1 MKEKGRKKLIAGLA
15 STLMFFGKN
24 VYATSSTAST
34 SSSGKIGFVIG
45 LVLVL
50 AVLTLGYKMDKNSEK
65 EPKELK
71 QKKDKKIKKDLEAK
85 EDLDVSAE
93 NDMPYETESNEKYE
107 PENIEEKDLTED
119 TEYEE
124 DDITKIE
131 NDIDK
136 LENADMSSENTDFD
150 STMVFS
156 MKPDEIVN
164 NNETQVED
172 EVEEEPENED
182 YEIGDLN
189 AKIDELDDLDD
200 IDESIVKEKML
211 ELEKN
216 NDEVEN
222 PEDFI
227 NNLKKY
233 ENDVSDFAGFTTS
246 DEKSKEEVST
256 FSFGNSIKN
265 EESQESLAKHKKY
278 TRKKE
283 TKDIEE
289 KTEEMLEEIP
299 EEISE
304 ETTKEITTEENTT
317 SNLDTGFLSQMEEQL
332 MRNQQERL
340 KDAKEKNK
348 KSKK

>member
-65 EPKELK
+65 EPKEPK
-71 QKKDKKIKKDLEAK
+71 PKKDKKMKKDLESK

-93 NDMPYETESNEKYE
+93 NDIPYESENNEKYE
-107 PENIEEKDLTED
+107 PENVEVKDLAED

-124 DDITKIE
+124 DEVTKIE
-131 NDIDK
+131 NDIDQ
-136 LENADMSSENTDFD
+136 LEDTSSASGSSDFD

-156 MKPDEIVN
+156 MKPEDKVVN
-164 NNETQVED
+164 NIEPQVEND
-172 EVEEEPENED
+172 VSEEEPENED

-189 AKIDELDDLDD
+189 EKIDELDDLDD
-200 IDESIVKEKML
+200 IDENIVNEKML

-222 PEDFI
+222 PEEFI

-246 DEKSKEEVST
+246 DEKSKEEVTS
-256 FSFGNSIKN
+256 FSFGNSIEK
-265 EESQESLAKHKKY
+265 EESQEDLKKHKKY

-283 TKDIEE
+283 TKEVEE
-289 KTEEMLEEIP
+289 KLTENAEE
-299 EEISE
+299 S
-304 ETTKEITTEENTT
+304 T
-317 SNLDTGFLSQMEEQL
+317 SGLDTGFLNQMEEQL

-340 KDAKEKNK
+340 KEAKEKDQKNK
-348 KSKK
+348 K

>member
-65 EPKELK
+65 ELKEPKP
-71 QKKDKKIKKDLEAK
+71 KKDKKMKKDLESK

-93 NDMPYETESNEKYE
+93 NDMPYESENNEKYE
-107 PENIEEKDLTED
+107 PENVEVKDLAED

-124 DDITKIE
+124 DEVTKIE
-131 NDIDK
+131 NDIDQ
-136 LENADMSSENTDFD
+136 LEDTSSASGSSDFD

-156 MKPDEIVN
+156 MKPEDKVVN
-164 NNETQVED
+164 NIEPQVEND
-172 EVEEEPENED
+172 VSEEEPENED

-189 AKIDELDDLDD
+189 EKIDELDDLDD
-200 IDESIVKEKML
+200 IDENIVNEKML

-222 PEDFI
+222 PEEFI

-233 ENDVSDFAGFTTS
+233 ENDASDFAGFTTS
-246 DEKSKEEVST
+246 DEKSKEEVTS
-256 FSFGNSIKN
+256 FSFGNSIEK
-265 EESQESLAKHKKY
+265 EESQEELKKHKKY

-283 TKDIEE
+283 TKEVEE
-289 KTEEMLEEIP
+289 KLTENAEE
-299 EEISE
+299 S
-304 ETTKEITTEENTT
+304 T
-317 SNLDTGFLSQMEEQL
+317 SGLDTGFLNQMEEQL

-340 KDAKEKNK
+340 KEAKEKDQKNK
-348 KSKK
+348 K

>member
-65 EPKELK
+65 EPKEPK
-71 QKKDKKIKKDLEAK
+71 PKKDKKMKKDLESK

-93 NDMPYETESNEKYE
+93 NDIPYESENNEKYE
-107 PENIEEKDLTED
+107 PENVEVKDLAED

-124 DDITKIE
+124 DEVTKIE
-131 NDIDK
+131 NDIDQ
-136 LENADMSSENTDFD
+136 LEDTSSASESSDFD

-156 MKPDEIVN
+156 MKPEDKVVN
-164 NNETQVED
+164 NIEPQVEND
-172 EVEEEPENED
+172 VPEEEPENED

-189 AKIDELDDLDD
+189 EKIDELDDLDD
-200 IDESIVKEKML
+200 IDENIVNEKML

-222 PEDFI
+222 PEEFI

-233 ENDVSDFAGFTTS
+233 ENDASDFAGFTTS
-246 DEKSKEEVST
+246 DEKSKEEVTS
-256 FSFGNSIKN
+256 FSFGNSIEK
-265 EESQESLAKHKKY
+265 EESQEELKKHKKY

-283 TKDIEE
+283 TKEVEE
-289 KTEEMLEEIP
+289 KLTENAEE
-299 EEISE
+299 S
-304 ETTKEITTEENTT
+304 T
-317 SNLDTGFLSQMEEQL
+317 SGLDTGFLNQMEEQL

-340 KDAKEKNK
+340 KEAKEKDQKNK
-348 KSKK
+348 K

>member
-65 EPKELK
+65 EPKEPK
-71 QKKDKKIKKDLEAK
+71 PKKDKKMKKDLESN

-93 NDMPYETESNEKYE
+93 NDIPYESENNEKYE
-107 PENIEEKDLTED
+107 PENVEVKDLAED

-124 DDITKIE
+124 DEVTKIE
-131 NDIDK
+131 NDIDQ
-136 LENADMSSENTDFD
+136 LEDTSSASESSDFD

-156 MKPDEIVN
+156 MKPEDKVVN
-164 NNETQVED
+164 NIEPQVEN
-172 EVEEEPENED
+172 EVSEEEPENED

-189 AKIDELDDLDD
+189 EKIDELDDLDD
-200 IDESIVKEKML
+200 IDENIVNEKML

-222 PEDFI
+222 PEEFI

-246 DEKSKEEVST
+246 DEKSKEEVTS
-256 FSFGNSIKN
+256 FSFGNSIEK
-265 EESQESLAKHKKY
+265 EESQEDLKKHKKY

-283 TKDIEE
+283 TKEVEE
-289 KTEEMLEEIP
+289 KLTENAEE
-299 EEISE
+299 S
-304 ETTKEITTEENTT
+304 T
-317 SNLDTGFLSQMEEQL
+317 SGLDTGFLNQMEEQL

-340 KDAKEKNK
+340 KEAKEKDQKNK
-348 KSKK
+348 K

>member
-1 MKEKGRKKLIAGLA
+1 MKEKGRKKLIVGLA

-65 EPKELK
+65 EPKEPK
-71 QKKDKKIKKDLEAK
+71 PKKDKKMKKDLESK

-93 NDMPYETESNEKYE
+93 NDIPYESENNEKYE
-107 PENIEEKDLTED
+107 PENVEVKDLAED

-124 DDITKIE
+124 DEVTKIE
-131 NDIDK
+131 NDIDQ
-136 LENADMSSENTDFD
+136 LEDTSSASGSSDFD

-156 MKPDEIVN
+156 MKPEDKVVN
-164 NNETQVED
+164 NIEPQVEND
-172 EVEEEPENED
+172 VSEEKPENED

-189 AKIDELDDLDD
+189 EKIDELDDLDD
-200 IDESIVKEKML
+200 IDENIVNEKML

-222 PEDFI
+222 PEEFI

-246 DEKSKEEVST
+246 DEKSKEEVTS
-256 FSFGNSIKN
+256 FSFGNSIEK
-265 EESQESLAKHKKY
+265 EESQEELKKHKKY

-283 TKDIEE
+283 TKEVEE
-289 KTEEMLEEIP
+289 KLTENAEE
-299 EEISE
+299 S
-304 ETTKEITTEENTT
+304 T
-317 SNLDTGFLSQMEEQL
+317 SGLDTGFLNQMEEQL

-340 KDAKEKNK
+340 KEAKEKDQKNK
-348 KSKK
+348 K

>member
-65 EPKELK
+65 EPKEPK
-71 QKKDKKIKKDLEAK
+71 PKKDKKMKKDLESK

-93 NDMPYETESNEKYE
+93 NDIPYESENNEKYE
-107 PENIEEKDLTED
+107 PENVEVKDLAED

-124 DDITKIE
+124 DEVTKIE
-131 NDIDK
+131 NDIDQ
-136 LENADMSSENTDFD
+136 LEDTSSASGSSDFD

-156 MKPDEIVN
+156 MKPEDKVVN
-164 NNETQVED
+164 NIEPQVEND
-172 EVEEEPENED
+172 VSEEEPENED

-189 AKIDELDDLDD
+189 EKIDELDDLDD
-200 IDESIVKEKML
+200 IDENIVNEKML

-222 PEDFI
+222 PEEFI

-246 DEKSKEEVST
+246 DEKSKEEVTS
-256 FSFGNSIKN
+256 FSFGNSIEK
-265 EESQESLAKHKKY
+265 EESQEELKKHKKY

-283 TKDIEE
+283 TKEVEE
-289 KTEEMLEEIP
+289 KLTENAEE
-299 EEISE
+299 S
-304 ETTKEITTEENTT
+304 T
-317 SNLDTGFLSQMEEQL
+317 SGLDTGFLNQMEEQL

-340 KDAKEKNK
+340 KEAKEKDQKNK
-348 KSKK
+348 K